1 MKLNEFKKAMKE
13 VFGDRFIDGDG
24 SGTLNLKSKKDDS
37 VELRESAHKL
47 LFQGNAKQ
55 KLEGA
60 GMLKVL
66 DKFNLDNG
74 KTK

>member
-13 VFGDRFIDGDG
+13 VFGDRFIYENGT
-24 SGTLNLKSKKDDS
+24 GTLNLKSKKDDS

-47 LFQGNAKQ
+47 VFQGNSKQ

-66 DKFNLDNG
+66 DKLNLDNG

>member
-1 MKLNEFKKAMKE
+1 
-13 VFGDRFIDGDG
+13 V
-24 SGTLNLKSKKDDS
+24 
-37 VELRESAHKL
+37 
-47 LFQGNAKQ
+47 FQGNAKQ

-66 DKFNLDNG
+66 DKLNLDNG

>member
-1 MKLNEFKKAMKE
+1 MKLQEFKKAMTE
-13 VFGDRFIDGDG
+13 VFGDRFIYEDGT
-24 SGTLNLKSKKDDS
+24 GTLNLKSKKDDS
-37 VELRESAHKL
+37 IELRESAHKL

-66 DKFNLDNG
+66 DKLNLDNG

>member
-1 MKLNEFKKAMKE
+1 MKLQEFKKAMKE

-24 SGTLNLKSKKDDS
+24 KGTLNLKSKKDDS
-37 VELRESAHKL
+37 IELRESAHKL

-66 DKFNLDNG
+66 DKLNLDNG

>member
-1 MKLNEFKKAMKE
+1 MKIQEFKKAMKE
-13 VFGDRFIDGDG
+13 VFGDRYIDGDLE
-24 SGTLNLKSKKDDS
+24 GTLNLRSKKDDS
-37 VELRESAHKL
+37 IDLRESAHKL

-66 DKFNLDNG
+66 DKLNLDNG

>member
-1 MKLNEFKKAMKE
+1 MKIHEFKKAMKE
-13 VFGDRFIDGDG
+13 VFGDRYIDGN
-24 SGTLNLKSKKDDS
+24 SEGTLNLRSKKDDS
-37 VELRESAHKL
+37 IDLRESAHKL

-66 DKFNLDNG
+66 DKLNLDNG

>member
-1 MKLNEFKKAMKE
+1 MKIQEFKKAMKE

-24 SGTLNLKSKKDDS
+24 TCTLNLKSKKDDS
-37 VELRESAHKL
+37 IELRESAHKL

-66 DKFNLDNG
+66 DKLNLDNG

>member
-1 MKLNEFKKAMKE
+1 MKIQEFKKAMKE
-13 VFGDRFIDGDG
+13 VFGDRYIDGDLEG
-24 SGTLNLKSKKDDS
+24 SLNLRSKKDDS
-37 VELRESAHKL
+37 IDLRESAHKL

-66 DKFNLDNG
+66 DKLNLDNG

>member
-1 MKLNEFKKAMKE
+1 MKIHEFKKAMKE
-13 VFGDRFIDGDG
+13 VFGDRYIDGDLEG
-24 SGTLNLKSKKDDS
+24 SLNLRSKKDDS
-37 VELRESAHKL
+37 IDLRESAHKL

-66 DKFNLDNG
+66 DKLNLDNG

>member
-1 MKLNEFKKAMKE
+1 MKLQEFKKAMKE

-24 SGTLNLKSKKDDS
+24 TDTLNLKSKKDDS

-66 DKFNLDNG
+66 DKLNLDNG